1 MNKSYIITFGISVL
15 VLATIGIIALMLFI
29 PQKVNV
35 IEGNI
40 NKYETIT
47 KSEFTFESTKD
58 ISKEALMKEYSI
70 SADELAAFKAKNQ
83 YNPGNSDPFTPNST
97 STESTGSSQVSSNTT
112 AQSASDKTTNSNGGV
127 ANPTSTN
134 K

>member
-29 PQKVNV
+29 PQQVNV

-40 NKYETIT
+40 NKYEKIT
-47 KSEFTFESTKD
+47 RSDFTFESTKD

-70 SADELAAFKAKNQ
+70 SADELAAFRARNQ
-83 YNPGNSDPFTPNST
+83 YKPGNSDPFAPKAT
-97 STESTGSSQVSSNTT
+97 STGNTGSSQANSNT
-112 AQSASDKTTNSNGGV
+112 AQSANDKTTNSNGGV
-127 ANPTSTN
+127 ANPSSTN